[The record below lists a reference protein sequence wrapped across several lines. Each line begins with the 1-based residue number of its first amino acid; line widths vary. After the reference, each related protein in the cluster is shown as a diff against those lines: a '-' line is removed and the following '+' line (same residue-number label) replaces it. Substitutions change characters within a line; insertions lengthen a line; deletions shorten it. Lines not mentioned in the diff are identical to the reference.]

1 MSFLALLNIGNRYL
15 WYDEAHTA
23 LVGQNVLEYGL
34 PKVWNGEY
42 LITTSNG
49 NDFDDSLIIIKDGF
63 VQYYLAAFGEL
74 LKQWIHPR
82 ITFALLGVAG
92 SIVLYL
98 LTKEMTNNVKISLLS
113 MFIYCTSI
121 PIILY
126 IRQVRYYAPSIF
138 FCLLILLTYILSIKY
153 NKKMYWSLFAL
164 SAILLYHTLHLF
176 FMVVMISIFL
186 RYIIFDRSKE
196 NFKKIIISLI
206 VVFIFSFPFFL
217 HNQIYLS
224 SVGDQRSSFQG
235 WYFFFLQIPGYISQI
250 NAYFFP
256 FVSLAIIYF
265 VIGFIDKIFSYKK
278 QAITNDGLIIRN
290 NKKIDPNLFLIL
302 TIVVVNIIIVS
313 AFSVQYATRY
323 LLPSVLMSI
332 ILCAYTIEKFLKKDR
347 ILGVVLS
354 VLLIFTN
361 FLNIIPYVPLK
372 NLDDKTIQNVSVIV
386 KPPVPY
392 FTAQGNFISIDTLTS
407 YLNNKMQYDS
417 YFGNY
422 IQEISSD
429 YDDATEGVIK
439 YLNENAKPGD
449 VVQADDFLSDSIA
462 YYTELKVVNRLK
474 RVGEDDDFWYTIY
487 NKLPNVDKYLHLT
500 YYPEELVKWQII
512 LPNSKAE
519 VDELHKSVDESKY
532 EIIEVLGYPN
542 AMFAADIWEHSFI
555 TDESYPNA
563 IILRNINIP

>member
-1 MSFLALLNIGNRYL
+1 MVIMMSLLALLNIGNRYL

-23 LVGQNVLEYGL
+23 LVGQNVLKYGL
-34 PKVWNGEY
+34 PKVWNGKY

-74 LKQWIHPR
+74 LRQWVHPR
-82 ITFALLGVAG
+82 TVFALLGVAG
-92 SIVLYL
+92 SVVLYL
-98 LTKEMTNNVKISLLS
+98 LTKEMTNNIKISLLS

-126 IRQVRYYAPSIF
+126 IRQVRYYSPAIF
-138 FCLLILLTYILSIKY
+138 FCLLVLLAYILAVKY
-153 NKKMYWSLFAL
+153 NKKTYWSLFTL

-186 RYIIFDRSKE
+186 RYIIFDKNKE
-196 NFKKIIISLI
+196 NVKKIIVSLI
-206 VVFIFSFPFFL
+206 AVFIFSFPAFL
-217 HNQIYLS
+217 HNQIFLS

-235 WYFFFLQIPGYISQI
+235 WYYFFLQIPGYLSQI

-256 FVSLAIIYF
+256 FVSLAVIYF
-265 VIGFIDKIFSYKK
+265 VIRVVDKMFSYKK
-278 QAITNDGLIIRN
+278 QVITNDQLVIRN
-290 NKKIDPNLFLIL
+290 NKKLDPNLFLIL
-302 TIVVVNIIIVS
+302 TIVVVNVLITS

-323 LLPSVLMSI
+323 LIPSVLMSI
-332 ILCAYTIEKFLKKDR
+332 ILCAYTIRRFLKKDR
-347 ILGVVLS
+347 ILSAVLS
-354 VLLIFTN
+354 FLMIFTN

-372 NLDDKTIQNVSVIV
+372 NLDDKIIQNVSVIV

-392 FTAQGNFISIDTLTS
+392 FTAQGNFIIVDTLTS
-407 YLNNKMQYDS
+407 YLNNKLQYDS

-462 YYTELKVVNRLK
+462 YY
-474 RVGEDDDFWYTIY
+474 RVGEDNDFWYTIY
-487 NKLPNVDKYLHLT
+487 NKLPNIDKYLHLT

-519 VDELHKSVDESKY
+519 VDELYKSVDESKY

-542 AMFAADIWEHSFI
+542 AMFAADIWEHSFV

-563 IILRNINIP
+563 IILRNISIP